1 MLKESKEDV
10 VEPLEIREDEL
21 LMVHTQEYLNSLKV
35 SPTHF
40 SLHTIIPAISNVVNV
55 CGFSRC
61 RIVLKEDTIET
72 P

>member
-40 SLHTIIPAISNVVNV
+40 SLHTITPVINNVVSV
-55 CGFSRC
+55 CSFSRC
-61 RIVLKEDTIET
+61 RLS
-72 P
+72 